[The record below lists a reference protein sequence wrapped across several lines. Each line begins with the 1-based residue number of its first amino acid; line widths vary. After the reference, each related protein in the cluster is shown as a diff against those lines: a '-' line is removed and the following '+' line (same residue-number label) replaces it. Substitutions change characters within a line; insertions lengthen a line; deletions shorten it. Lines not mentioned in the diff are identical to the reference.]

1 MRCEQCEAKEGGNFE
16 RETLNAND
24 PPVLFRPLRDDDEEN
39 ERQALLQENAEQ
51 NAPENVQ
58 VQVHALED
66 DLWA

>member
-16 RETLNAND
+16 REPLNPDD

-39 ERQALLQENAEQ
+39 ERLALLQENAAQ

-58 VQVHALED
+58 VHAQED
-66 DLWA
+66 DLLA